1 MTELD
6 DLRAQFEEA
15 RAEGLA
21 AIAEAD
27 DLAAVEEARIR
38 TLGRKTPLS
47 RARSS
52 LGRLPDD
59 ARKELG
65 RLANEVQ
72 RTLEQALE
80 AKAAE
85 FEAAERSARW
95 ERERVDVTLPG
106 EHVPT
111 GSVHPLTKTIW
122 EIVDVF
128 VGLGYTVAD
137 GPEVELSTLNFDAL
151 NAPLEHPSRS
161 PADTFY
167 VEGTDERVCLRPHT
181 SPAQIRTMQSQPPPV
196 YIVVPGRCY
205 RRDEEDATHLAGF
218 AQIEGLA
225 VDEGITVA
233 DMKGTLELFARELFG
248 KDLATRLRG
257 HFFPF
262 TEPSCEMDVECFVC
276 RGGGCRMCKGEGWIE
291 LLGCGMV
298 DPALFEWVG
307 YDPERY
313 SGFAFG
319 LGVERAAALS
329 HGVSDIRAMYENDV
343 RFLAQFEGAS

>member
-1 MTELD
+1 MSEN
-6 DLRAQFEEA
+6 DLRAELEAA

-21 AIAEAD
+21 TIAAAE
-27 DLAAVEEARIR
+27 DLAGVEEARVR
-38 TLGRKTPLS
+38 TLGRKTALA
-47 RARSS
+47 RVRSS
-52 LGRLPDD
+52 LGKLPEAERRD
-59 ARKELG
+59 LG

-72 RTLEQALE
+72 GALE
-80 AKAAE
+80 EALAARAAE
-85 FEAAERSARW
+85 FEAAERAARW
-95 ERERVDVTLPG
+95 ERERIDVTLPG
-106 EHVPT
+106 EHVEP
-111 GSVHPLTKTIW
+111 GSIHPLTKTIW

-128 VGLGYTVAD
+128 LGLGYAVAD

-151 NAPLEHPSRS
+151 NVPPEHASRS

-167 VEGTDERVCLRPHT
+167 VEGADERVLLRPQT
-181 SPAQIRTMQSQPPPV
+181 SPAQIRVMESQPPPV

-225 VDEGITVA
+225 VDEGITVS

-262 TEPSCEMDVECFVC
+262 TEPSAEMDVECFVC
-276 RGGGCRMCKGEGWIE
+276 RGSGCRVCKGEGWIE
-291 LLGCGMV
+291 ILGCGMV

-329 HGVSDIRAMYENDV
+329 HGIGDIRALYENDV
-343 RFLAQFEGAS
+343 RFLAQFEGAR

>member
-1 MTELD
+1 MSD
-6 DLRAQFEEA
+6 ADLRAELEA
-15 RAEGLA
+15 ARIEGLA
-21 AIAEAD
+21 MIAAAG
-27 DLAAVEEARIR
+27 DLAGVQEARIR
-38 TLGRKTPLS
+38 TLGRKTSLS

-52 LGRLPDD
+52 LGRLPDEE
-59 ARKELG
+59 RKEMG

-72 RTLEQALE
+72 AAFEEALT
-80 AKAAE
+80 AKTAE
-85 FEAAERSARW
+85 FEAAEQAARW

-106 EHVPT
+106 DHVAP
-111 GSVHPLTKTIW
+111 GSIHPLTKTIW

-128 VGLGYTVAD
+128 VGLGYAVAE

-151 NAPLEHPSRS
+151 NAPPEHPSRS

-167 VEGTDERVCLRPHT
+167 VEGTDERVLLRPQT
-181 SPAQIRTMQSQPPPV
+181 SPAQIRTMESQPPPV

-218 AQIEGLA
+218 TQIEGLA

-262 TEPSCEMDVECFVC
+262 TEPSAEMDVECFVC
-276 RGGGCRMCKGEGWIE
+276 RGSGCRVCKGEGWIE
-291 LLGCGMV
+291 ILGCGMV

-329 HGVSDIRAMYENDV
+329 HGISDVRTLYENDV
-343 RFLAQFEGAS
+343 RLLAQFEGAR

>member
-1 MTELD
+1 MSD
-6 DLRAQFEEA
+6 SDLRAELEA
-15 RAEGLA
+15 ARSEGLA
-21 AIAEAD
+21 AIAAAG
-27 DLAAVEEARIR
+27 DLAGVQEARIR

-52 LGRLPDD
+52 LGRVPDD
-59 ARKELG
+59 ERKELG

-72 RTLEQALE
+72 TAFEEALA
-80 AKAAE
+80 AKTAE
-85 FEAAERSARW
+85 FEEAEKAARW

-106 EHVPT
+106 EHFPQ
-111 GSVHPLTKTIW
+111 GSIHPLTKTIW

-128 VGLGYTVAD
+128 LGLGYALAD

-151 NAPLEHPSRS
+151 NAPPEHPSRS

-167 VEGTDERVCLRPHT
+167 VEGTGERVLLRPQT
-181 SPAQIRTMQSQPPPV
+181 SPAQIRVMESQPPPV

-262 TEPSCEMDVECFVC
+262 TEPSAEMDVECFVC
-276 RGGGCRMCKGEGWIE
+276 RGSGCRVCKGEGWIE
-291 LLGCGMV
+291 ILGCGMV

-329 HGVSDIRAMYENDV
+329 HGISDVRTLYENDV
-343 RFLAQFEGAS
+343 RLLAQFEGAS

>member
-1 MTELD
+1 MSE
-6 DLRAQFEEA
+6 DLRDQFEQA
-15 RAEGLA
+15 RTEGLA
-21 AIAEAD
+21 AIAAAG
-27 DLAAVEEARIR
+27 DLAGVEEARVR
-38 TLGRKTPLS
+38 TLGRKTALS

-52 LGRLPDD
+52 LGRLSDEE
-59 ARKELG
+59 RKEMG

-72 RTLEQALE
+72 TALE
-80 AKAAE
+80 HALAAKTAE
-85 FEAAERSARW
+85 FEAAEQAARW
-95 ERERVDVTLPG
+95 DRERVDVTLPG
-106 EHVPT
+106 DHFGA
-111 GSVHPLTKTIW
+111 GSIHPLTKTIW

-128 VGLGYTVAD
+128 VGLGYVVED
-137 GPEVELSTLNFDAL
+137 GPEVELATLNFDAL
-151 NAPLEHPSRS
+151 NAPPEHPSRS

-167 VEGTDERVCLRPHT
+167 VEGTDERVLLRPQT
-181 SPAQIRTMQSQPPPV
+181 SPSQIRVMESQPPPV

-205 RRDEEDATHLAGF
+205 RRDEEDATHLSGF
-218 AQIEGLA
+218 TQIEGLA
-225 VDEGITVA
+225 VDEGITVG
-233 DMKGTLELFARELFG
+233 DMKGTLEHVARELFG

-262 TEPSCEMDVECFVC
+262 TEPSAELDVECFVC
-276 RGGGCRMCKGEGWIE
+276 RGSGCRMCKGEGWIE

-329 HGVSDIRAMYENDV
+329 HGINDIRLLYENDV
-343 RFLAQFEGAS
+343 RFLGQFEGAS